1 MPFVAESAGR
11 LHAPKIEYNLVDHC
25 NLSCRECS
33 HLSPF
38 LRAHSLPLGTF
49 TRDINRL
56 AEVYRV
62 QRFRF
67 VGGEPLLNKEICA
80 FVRAARASGIAREIQ
95 VVSNGTLLNAIS
107 DELLTLIDSIALSLY
122 PRFKPTDEQLRAIRE
137 RCERAGVRL
146 AVEHIDRFRKTQ
158 TATPIE
164 DEQLVG
170 DLYRS
175 CLIAHTWSCQT
186 FYDGRFY
193 LCSRPIYTDTY
204 LRSTGS
210 APRDLRAAD
219 GVALHEPR
227 LLERLR
233 TYLQSTQPLKSCTFC
248 LGTAGR
254 YERHAQLPAKA
265 RWHPQPDTE
274 PAIAKIDHAR
284 LRTLM
289 RWQSW
294 SAGVL
299 KRLPSRRL
307 SRVISAAQTVLAGD

>member
-1 MPFVAESAGR
+1 MPFVAESGGR

-38 LRAHSLPLGTF
+38 LRAHSLPLETF

-56 AEVYRV
+56 AQVYRV

-67 VGGEPLLNKEICA
+67 VGGEPLLNKDICA
-80 FVRAARASGIAREIQ
+80 FVRAVRASGIAQEIQ
-95 VVSNGTLLNAIS
+95 VVSNGTLLKAIS
-107 DELLTLIDSIALSLY
+107 DELLTLIDSISLSLY
-122 PRFKPTDEQLRAIRE
+122 PNSEPDEKLLRETQA
-137 RCERAGVRL
+137 RCERAEVRL
-146 AVEHIDRFRKTQ
+146 QVEHIDRFRKTQ
-158 TATPIE
+158 TATAIE

-170 DLYRS
+170 DIYRS

-204 LRSTGS
+204 LGRMGG
-210 APRDLRAAD
+210 APQDLRAAD
-219 GVALHEPR
+219 GIALHEPQ

-233 TYLQSTQPLKSCTFC
+233 VYLQSRQPLKSCNFC
-248 LGTAGR
+248 LGTVGQ
-254 YERHAQLPAKA
+254 YEPHAQLPAKA
-265 RWHPQPDTE
+265 RWHPQPDAQ
-274 PAIAKIDHAR
+274 PAIAKIDYAR
-284 LRTLM
+284 LRMLT

-294 SAGVL
+294 SMGIL

-307 SRVISAAQTVLAGD
+307 SRAFSVAQTVLAGD

>member
-11 LHAPKIEYNLVDHC
+11 LHAPKLEYNLVDHC

-38 LRAHSLPLGTF
+38 LRAHSLSLETF

-67 VGGEPLLNKEICA
+67 VGGEPLLNKDICE
-80 FVRAARASGIAREIQ
+80 FVRVVRASGIAKEIQ
-95 VVSNGTLLNAIS
+95 VVSNGTLLKAVS
-107 DELLTLIDSIALSLY
+107 DELLTLIDSLALSLY
-122 PRFKPTDEQLRAIRE
+122 PKSKPDDVLLRATRE
-137 RCERAGVRL
+137 RCERANVRL
-146 AVEHIDRFRKTQ
+146 YIEHIDRFRKTQ
-158 TATPIE
+158 TTKETE
-164 DEQLVG
+164 DEQLVS
-170 DLYRS
+170 DIFSS

-204 LRSTGS
+204 LSQVGGT
-210 APRDLRAAD
+210 PRDLRAAD
-219 GVALHEPR
+219 GVALHEPQ

-233 TYLQSTQPLKSCTFC
+233 AYLQSRQPLKSCNFC
-248 LGTAGR
+248 LGTVGR
-254 YERHAQLPAKA
+254 YEPHTQLSAKA
-265 RWHPQPDTE
+265 RWHPQPDVQH
-274 PAIAKIDHAR
+274 AIAKIDHSR
-284 LRTLM
+284 LRMLM